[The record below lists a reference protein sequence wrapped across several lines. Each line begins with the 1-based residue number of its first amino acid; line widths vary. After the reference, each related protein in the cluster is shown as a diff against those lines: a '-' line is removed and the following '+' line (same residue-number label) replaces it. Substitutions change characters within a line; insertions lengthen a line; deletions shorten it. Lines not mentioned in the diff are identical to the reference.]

1 MRACE
6 LSVVGEGRGQ
16 AGQQP
21 EAGKLARMHAHQ
33 FNKVVKD
40 ALGSRARAIAA
51 GKKGQRADAE
61 AFFTDPLIGGFHDLG
76 RSGGP

>member
-1 MRACE
+1 MRVE
-6 LSVVGEGRGQ
+6 
-16 AGQQP
+16 
-21 EAGKLARMHAHQ
+21 GKLGSSQKLASWRMHAHQ

-51 GKKGQRADAE
+51 GKKRQRADAE
-61 AFFTDPLIGGFHDLG
+61 ALFTDPLIGGFHDLG